1 MRGFRC
7 NLVYTRAASRLNV
20 VPMFASRIQA
30 LRSGP
35 LCLLYNVDNK
45 FMHACNVIAFYVLY
59 TKIHI
64 PKKLQYQRKIKRE
77 KFPVMF
83 VIFRYLS
90 IIWGIDLSK
99 VAVFVG
105 EKGDTD
111 YEDLLAGLHKTIIL
125 RGSVEHG
132 SEKLLRSE
140 DSFKRED
147 VVPQDSPNITFI
159 EESYEAHDISAAL
172 EAVGI
177 K

>member
-7 NLVYTRAASRLNV
+7 NLIYTRAASRLNV
-20 VPMFASRIQA
+20 VPLFASRIQA

-45 FMHACNVIAFYVLY
+45 FMHACNVRAFYVLY

-64 PKKLQYQRKIKRE
+64 TKKLQYQRKIKRE
-77 KFPVMF
+77 ISCHVC
-83 VIFRYLS
+83 VIYRYLS

-147 VVPQDSPNITFI
+147 VVPRDSPNIIFT